1 MCTFISQ
8 LPRKSKSNGT
18 AKRKSMVLS
27 LKPCEDKGGKPTW
40 YRVRLLAWTSPE
52 KNDRD
57 DPFIERFVH
66 QIWKKNDK
74 GFPVI
79 DDEVTCPVTK
89 HVHVE
94 GNRYDACP
102 ICKLANQ
109 YFLTWKEAGW
119 KDRDA
124 AKKNKEVG
132 RKYQAII
139 PVYVKDDPNYPQN
152 NNNFKVLIFSDKKF
166 YQEFRAKVEKAS
178 QTNCVFNGKNA
189 VDCCLH
195 VTETEEVRNPGQP
208 NEYVYKQKVI
218 DKITFTTKPYDIEKI
233 TKEWVTNSGF
243 DEEYYTT
250 STPEELQ
257 MFYDRHYKISNDDIP
272 DEDVVQVYD
281 SKPAKPEVKVE
292 AKQIEN
298 ESQVTDDISDSDLD
312 DLTDGIVSDEKAT
325 SEPAETEDTSSLVG
339 EAKAEASNDADVDE
353 LLKDLDL

>member
-1 MCTFISQ
+1 MCTFLSQ
-8 LPRKSKSNGT
+8 LPKKSKSNGT
-18 AKRKSMVLS
+18 AQHKSLVLS
-27 LKPCEDKGGKPTW
+27 LRPCEDKDGKLSW

-74 GFPVI
+74 GFSVI

-109 YFLTWKEAGW
+109 YFLSWKESGW

-124 AKKNKEVG
+124 AKKNKETG

-152 NNNFKVLIFSDKKF
+152 NGQFKVLIFSDKKF
-166 YQEFRAKVEKAS
+166 YQDFRSKIDKAA
-178 QTNCVFNGKNA
+178 QTNCVFNGQNA

-195 VTETEEVRNPGQP
+195 VSEVSEVRNPGQP

-218 DKITFTTKPYDIEKI
+218 DKIVFSNKPYSIEKI

-250 STPEELQ
+250 STPDELNA
-257 MFYDRHYKISNDDIP
+257 FYNRHYKISNDDIP
-272 DEDVVQVYD
+272 EEDTMQIYD
-281 SKPAKPEVKVE
+281 TKSEVKSSVKTE
-292 AKQIEN
+292 APKLEN
-298 ESQVTDDISDSDLD
+298 ELSSPSNDISDSELD
-312 DLTDGIVSDEKAT
+312 NLSENIISDDKSSSESNSTNT
-325 SEPAETEDTSSLVG
+325 STVNT
-339 EAKAEASNDADVDE
+339 ASNVDDTNVDD